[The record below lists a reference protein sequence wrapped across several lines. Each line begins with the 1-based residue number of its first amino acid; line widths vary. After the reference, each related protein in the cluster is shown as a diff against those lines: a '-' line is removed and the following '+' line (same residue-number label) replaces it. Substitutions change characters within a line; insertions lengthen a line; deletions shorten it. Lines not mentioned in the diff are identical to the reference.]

1 MSVKI
6 CAEMIFPVNRA
17 SVAIAKRSGWVSSPD
32 VLDIFFGGWGSGEEV
47 DEEMAAAQKH
57 NPFANPEFKKQA
69 ELLLG
74 SATCMKSDD
83 RMAA

>member
-6 CAEMIFPVNRA
+6 CAEMIFPVNRSAAAA
-17 SVAIAKRSGWVSSPD
+17 SNNPGWVVAGDILD
-32 VLDIFFGGWGSGEEV
+32 VFFGSWGNGEEV

-57 NPFANPEFKKQA
+57 NPFANPAFKKQA

-74 SATCMKSDD
+74 EAAWMKSEE